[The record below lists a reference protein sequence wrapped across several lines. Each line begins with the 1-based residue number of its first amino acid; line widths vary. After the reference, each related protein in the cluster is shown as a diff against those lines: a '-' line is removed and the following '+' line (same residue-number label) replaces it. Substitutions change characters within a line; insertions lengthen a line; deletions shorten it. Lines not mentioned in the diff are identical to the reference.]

1 MNPRNEIS
9 RGFWIELDD
18 QQERDLM
25 DLLMEKGYTRDKDGI
40 KNFLID
46 STYPKAEENAVPE
59 MEELLATGLAAIGNL
74 IKKKAGL

>member
-1 MNPRNEIS
+1 MNPKNEIS
-9 RGFWIELDD
+9 RGWWIELDD

-25 DLLMEKGYTRDKDGI
+25 DFLEEHGYTRDKDGI
-40 KNFLID
+40 KNFLLA
-46 STYPKAEENAVPE
+46 SAYPSPEETAVPE